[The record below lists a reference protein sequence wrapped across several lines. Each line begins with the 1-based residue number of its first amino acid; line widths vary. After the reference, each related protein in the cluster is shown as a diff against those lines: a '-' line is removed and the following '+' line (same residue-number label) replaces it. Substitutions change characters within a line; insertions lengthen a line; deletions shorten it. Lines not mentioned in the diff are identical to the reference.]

1 MPNSGICW
9 RLDDGDAGHSGHSD
23 APCRSDAAEPGGN
36 ELSLRQ
42 RRDRWQRVRRAD
54 RNVRGAY
61 GAAQNGLSERCQLFK
76 IMSQFEVPD

>member
-1 MPNSGICW
+1 MPNLWIRRSM
-9 RLDDGDAGHSGHSD
+9 DDYDARYSSD
-23 APCRSDAAEPGGN
+23 SARFFCSHAAEPGGD

-42 RRDRWQRVRRAD
+42 RRDRWQRVRRVD

-61 GAAQNGLSERCQLFK
+61 GAAQNGLSKRCQLFK